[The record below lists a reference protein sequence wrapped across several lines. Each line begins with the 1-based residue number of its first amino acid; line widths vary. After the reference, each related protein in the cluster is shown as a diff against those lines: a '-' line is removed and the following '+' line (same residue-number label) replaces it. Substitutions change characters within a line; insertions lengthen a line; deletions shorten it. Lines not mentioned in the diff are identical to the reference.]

1 VLDSACAQ
9 IEAAGPTDAPI
20 LVAAGPG
27 WHPGVIGVAAG
38 RIKERYG
45 RPAIVIGVSD
55 GIGKGSGRSV
65 PGVDLATFADEL
77 SETPDSLIEY
87 INSITQ

>member
-1 VLDSACAQ
+1 MGTAADMREMAGTLDK
-9 IEAAGPTDAPI
+9 IAAGMLRSAFLALSSDAEFQAELDTLGYEFVP
-20 LVAAGPG
+20 
-27 WHPGVIGVAAG
+27 
-38 RIKERYG
+38 
-45 RPAIVIGVSD
+45 
-55 GIGKGSGRSV
+55 V